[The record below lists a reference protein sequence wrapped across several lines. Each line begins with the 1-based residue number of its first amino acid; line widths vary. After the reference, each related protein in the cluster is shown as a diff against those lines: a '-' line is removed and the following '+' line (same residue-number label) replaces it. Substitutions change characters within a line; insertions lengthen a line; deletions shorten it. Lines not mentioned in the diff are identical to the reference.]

1 MELEM
6 PNLRQT
12 SSCVV
17 SRCRLSST
25 TFSLYSAEYCLRL
38 ASIMSST
45 FLRLCFPYLPIYSI
59 RYWTPPTDVV
69 HSQES
74 GTAQT
79 THGRVFGPSPPEW
92 RRAAR
97 YFQSGHRRLRELLQ
111 SCAGLAEEGG

>member
-59 RYWTPPTDVV
+59 RYWTGVRILGFFLHLILQFKRSIVSNDFFIYFFTLSFGSCCAPP
-69 HSQES
+69 
-74 GTAQT
+74 
-79 THGRVFGPSPPEW
+79 
-92 RRAAR
+92 
-97 YFQSGHRRLRELLQ
+97 
-111 SCAGLAEEGG
+111 